1 MPPAI
6 GQIRWTDKR
15 GCPIVSRRVAGPDFI
30 CIGMIKAGTGWLYDQ
45 LKSHPDFWMPPVKE
59 IRYLTGD
66 APKMRIVKKR
76 WHRLENP
83 SGPSARKLRSRDERA
98 YQFVQEASALSGEAL
113 DFKRYAS
120 LFRHKGELLSG
131 DISPIYSRL
140 KDKAVSRIAENLPD
154 TKIILLLRDPVARA
168 WSGISMLHRHGKFDV
183 SLLSDVDR
191 FRTYCSRSN
200 KAERHSFP
208 SQIVE
213 RWRRCAPDMQFRWF
227 FFDDIEK
234 QPDNIRRDIL
244 LYLGAD
250 PGQKSG
256 ELPADHNRK
265 AHAGKLV
272 LTEPIKGVL
281 VDHFRAELRACA
293 DVLGGHARSWA
304 ARYGL

>member
-1 MPPAI
+1 MTRHA
-6 GQIRWTDKR
+6 
-15 GCPIVSRRVAGPDFI
+15 AGPDFI

-59 IRYLTGD
+59 LRYLIGD
-66 APKMRIVKKR
+66 APKMSVVKKR
-76 WHRLENP
+76 WRRLENP
-83 SGPSARKLRSRDERA
+83 SGRRALKMRSRDERA
-98 YQFVQEASALSGEAL
+98 YRFVQEASVLSGEAL

-120 LFRHKGELLSG
+120 LFRHKRELLSG

-140 KDKAVSRIAENLPD
+140 SDEEVVRIAENLPNS
-154 TKIILLLRDPVARA
+154 KIILLLRDPIARA

-183 SLLSDVDR
+183 SLLSDAER
-191 FRTYCSRSN
+191 FRTYYNRSN

-227 FFDDIEK
+227 FFDDIEM
-234 QPDNIRRDIL
+234 QPDSVRRDIL

-250 PGQKSG
+250 PKKTSG

-265 AHAGKLV
+265 ANAGKLV
-272 LTEPIKGVL
+272 LTKPIKCVL
-281 VDHFRAELRACA
+281 IDHFRGELRACA
-293 DVLGGHARSWA
+293 DLLGGHAQNWA
-304 ARYGL
+304 AQYGL